1 MRGVGSV
8 AFGFAL
14 FTGGASL
21 NQHMQCTRME
31 VNLVPA
37 KKKSAKKKKK

>member
-8 AFGFAL
+8 AFGFAF
-14 FTGGASL
+14 FTAVLPST
-21 NQHMQCTRME
+21 NTQCTRME